1 VTLLDALSFEL
12 WDLDRERPRARFTI
26 DDRHRQPVG
35 VVHGGVY
42 SALAETL
49 ASVATAESVGG
60 DMAVFGMSN
69 VTNFLR
75 TLTEG
80 TVEAEAS
87 AVHSGRT
94 TWVWD
99 VKLVDE
105 QGRVVAVSRVTVA
118 VRPPR

>member
-1 VTLLDALSFEL
+1 
-12 WDLDRERPRARFTI
+12 
-26 DDRHRQPVG
+26 
-35 VVHGGVY
+35 
-42 SALAETL
+42 
-49 ASVATAESVGG
+49 
-60 DMAVFGMSN
+60 MAVFGMSN

-80 TVEAEAS
+80 TVEAEAV
-87 AVHSGRT
+87 AIHSGRT

-99 VKLVDE
+99 VSLADG

>member
-12 WDLDRERPRARFTI
+12 LDLGPERPRARVTI
-26 DDRHRQPVG
+26 DDRHLQPVG

-42 SALAETL
+42 AARSETL
-49 ASVATAESVGG
+49 ASMATAEAVGY

-80 TVEAEAS
+80 TVEAEGA

-99 VKLVDE
+99 VRLSDE
-105 QGRVVAVSRVTVA
+105 QGRVVAVSRVTIA